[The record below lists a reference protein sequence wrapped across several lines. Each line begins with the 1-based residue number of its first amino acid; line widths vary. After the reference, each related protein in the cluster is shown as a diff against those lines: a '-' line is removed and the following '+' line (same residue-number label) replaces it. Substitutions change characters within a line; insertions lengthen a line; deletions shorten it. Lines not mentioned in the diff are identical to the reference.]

1 MKKYG
6 VPMNIYGY
14 VLPGASRLSRIP
26 ALSKEAKQRLK
37 WFDWYHT
44 HGCNARLTCRH
55 FGLSPDVFYRWKGR
69 YNPRDLTTLEDDHSN
84 RTPHHFRPVETAPS
98 LVSRIKSW
106 RESHP
111 RWGKKKIWKKVDG
124 EGYVTSISTVGRTL
138 TRLRNLGRLK
148 EPAIVTSRLLGQ
160 RRRSRAR
167 PYAVRKP
174 WGYRP
179 ELPGDLV
186 EIDTVHIYPLPGV
199 RRYQFTAC
207 DCVAKHTARIAASTI
222 TARSAVRVLDA
233 VVERFPYPVRAIQ
246 IDGGSEF
253 KGVFEAECQKRGL
266 ILYVLPIKSPKLNGV
281 VERMQRTSKEEIYD
295 LKPMPMTILE
305 HNQLLEEEDRIYNH
319 VRPHDALELLTPDEY
334 YQLKVAV

>member
-1 MKKYG
+1 M
-6 VPMNIYGY
+6 
-14 VLPGASRLSRIP
+14 
-26 ALSKEAKQRLK
+26 
-37 WFDWYHT
+37 
-44 HGCNARLTCRH
+44 
-55 FGLSPDVFYRWKGR
+55 
-69 YNPRDLTTLEDDHSN
+69 
-84 RTPHHFRPVETAPS
+84 
-98 LVSRIKSW
+98 
-106 RESHP
+106 
-111 RWGKKKIWKKVDG
+111 
-124 EGYVTSISTVGRTL
+124 
-138 TRLRNLGRLK
+138 
-148 EPAIVTSRLLGQ
+148 
-160 RRRSRAR
+160 
-167 PYAVRKP
+167 
-174 WGYRP
+174 
-179 ELPGDLV
+179 